1 MAPRIYFEQEL
12 DLLKNKVTEMGERA
26 EISYDRLVY
35 AVKGNDRETLKLLLD
50 NDRQMI
56 DMQRSIEAKC
66 LTLLTR
72 QQPVARD
79 LRLVSS
85 ALKVVTDIERVG
97 DHVSDIAELCLRTQ
111 EFNQEGT
118 CESKLIVMMEEAK
131 NMLHEAVEA
140 FVDGNEKAARKVIE
154 SDDTVDDL
162 FNQIKGELMGS
173 IRGQDLDADKVVDYL
188 MIAKYL
194 EKIGDHAV
202 NIGEWAIFQVTGDM
216 QGVKLY

>member
-1 MAPRIYFEQEL
+1 MSPRIYFEQEL

-35 AVKGNDRETLKLLLD
+35 AVRGNDRETLKLLLD

-79 LRLVSS
+79 LRLISA

-97 DHVSDIAELCLRTQ
+97 DHVSDIAELCLRTP
-111 EFNQEGT
+111 EFKLDGVY
-118 CESKLIVMMEEAK
+118 ESRLLIMMEEAK

-140 FVDGNEKAARKVIE
+140 FVEGDEKAARQVIE
-154 SDDTVDDL
+154 SDDVVDDL
-162 FNQIKGELMGS
+162 FNQIKEELMGS
-173 IRGQDLDADKVVDYL
+173 IRTQNLDADKVVDYL

-216 QGVKLY
+216 QGVQLY

>member
-1 MAPRIYFEQEL
+1 MSPRIYFEQEL

-35 AVKGNDRETLKLLLD
+35 AVRGNDRETLKLLLD

-111 EFNQEGT
+111 EFKLDGVY
-118 CESKLIVMMEEAK
+118 ESKLFIMMEEAK

-140 FVDGNEKAARKVIE
+140 FVEGDEKAARQVIE
-154 SDDTVDDL
+154 GDDVVDDL
-162 FNQIKGELMGS
+162 FNQIKEELMGS
-173 IRGQDLDADKVVDYL
+173 IRTQNLDADKVVDYL

-216 QGVKLY
+216 QGVQLY